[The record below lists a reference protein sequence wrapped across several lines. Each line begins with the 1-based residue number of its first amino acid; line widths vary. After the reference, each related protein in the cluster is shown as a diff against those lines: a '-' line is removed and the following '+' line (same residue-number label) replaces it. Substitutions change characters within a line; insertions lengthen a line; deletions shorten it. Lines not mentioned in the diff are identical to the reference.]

1 MSFEI
6 QKNELLILHFIH
18 EIFTEEIL
26 STVQHIVAVTT
37 LCKLYDI
44 PLCFS
49 KQKIWYSI
57 SVFCEKS
64 CSKIFQK
71 FNTLAFIVQ

>member
-44 PLCFS
+44 HLCFS
-49 KQKIWYSI
+49 KQKIWYSS
-57 SVFCEKS
+57 SVFCEKC

-71 FNTLAFIVQ
+71 FNTLAFLVL

>member
-37 LCKLYDI
+37 LC
-44 PLCFS
+44 
-49 KQKIWYSI
+49 
-57 SVFCEKS
+57 
-64 CSKIFQK
+64 
-71 FNTLAFIVQ
+71 